1 MTRPMSIS
9 TLIRHAHSQ
18 GASDLHLEA
27 GMPPAVRIRGKLRI
41 RGEAWSASQTL
52 AAARQLASDADW
64 ERFYDRR
71 SVDLSRRIGG
81 VRCRINIFQ
90 TSRGTG
96 LAIRL
101 FSSFAATIDILNLH
115 PSLKS
120 LVDRPHGLV
129 LICGPTGS
137 GKSTTIAALISEIN
151 AREAR
156 HILTIEQPIEYELRP
171 RLSYIRQREVG
182 RDTPSFA
189 QALVDALREDPDVLV
204 VGEVRQPETMRL
216 TLAAAET
223 GHLVLT
229 SVHSSTASEA
239 LSRIISAFP
248 SEIRGSVSAQLAEC
262 LVAVVCQRLAW
273 SPAASMVAPE
283 CEIMVANTAIKACI
297 RQGQLHRIPAI
308 IETGRADGM
317 WSRDQYRRW
326 LESKT
331 DWRRPP
337 KPKQGAPEEA
347 PAPAAARPAAPRR
360 PPPRRPSPASEGV
373 IVLDGIDENPD
384 DILF

>member
-1 MTRPMSIS
+1 MSI
-9 TLIRHAHSQ
+9 TALIRHAHSQ
-18 GASDLHLEA
+18 GASDLHLES
-27 GMPPAVRIRGKLRI
+27 GMPPAMRIRGKLRI
-41 RGEAWSASQTL
+41 RGEVWSASQTL
-52 AAARQLASDADW
+52 AAARQLVSEADW
-64 ERFYDRR
+64 ERFYERR

-90 TSRGTG
+90 TARGTG

-101 FSSFAATIDILNLH
+101 FSSFSATVDTLNLH
-115 PSLKS
+115 PTLKS
-120 LVDRPHGLV
+120 LIEHSHGLV

-137 GKSTTIAALISEIN
+137 GKSTTIAALIAEIN
-151 AREAR
+151 VREAR

-182 RDTPSFA
+182 RDTPSFE
-189 QALVDALREDPDVLV
+189 QALIDALREDPDVLM
-204 VGEVRQPETMRL
+204 VGEVRRPETMRL

-239 LSRIISAFP
+239 VSRIISAFP
-248 SEIRGSVSAQLAEC
+248 PEIQSSVSAQLAEC

-273 SPAASMVAPE
+273 SAAANMVVPE

-317 WSRDQYRRW
+317 WSRAQYRRW
-326 LESKT
+326 LEEKT

-337 KPKQGAPEEA
+337 KPKLEATEDLVAP
-347 PAPAAARPAAPRR
+347 PPVPSAPRR
-360 PPPRRPSPASEGV
+360 PPAVRRPAPASDGV
-373 IVLDGIDENPD
+373 IVLDGIEENPD